1 VEDGNVKICLAIC
14 LASVAAASLGFA
26 ASADALGAGD
36 SISGKLLLVGYPG
49 VPLAETFS
57 ADAAHPQPVP
67 EPRFRTEAMDTVTI
81 PGIAPRNVF
90 ADRLHW
96 VLGLATVVAGGVTGL
111 VGDEDEGDDDGGLGG
126 SLHHTMGYVSA
137 GLAAATLATGYWAH
151 KGDVGPWDGLSPANV
166 HALLGIAGGLMM
178 AITPLVADFGGG
190 EAHAALGI
198 GGELLMG
205 IAVVWPL
212 VF

>member
-1 VEDGNVKICLAIC
+1 MKTLLA
-14 LASVAAASLGFA
+14 LAVGLLACASLAAAW
-26 ASADALGAGD
+26 SAPDGMEPDG
-36 SISGKLLLVGYPG
+36 SIPRQLVLVAYPG
-49 VPLAETFS
+49 IPLS
-57 ADAAHPQPVP
+57 ATLTSQPAGSGPVYSAPERRTAAPV
-67 EPRFRTEAMDTVTI
+67 VI
-81 PGIAPRNVF
+81 PGISQRNLF

-96 VLGLATVVAGGVTGL
+96 VLGVATVLAGGVTGML
-111 VGDEDEGDDDGGLGG
+111 GGEGEDDGGGDDGDGGGG

-137 GLAAATLATGYWAH
+137 GLAAATLATGFWAH
-151 KGDVGPWDGLSPANV
+151 HGDVGPSDGFSPANI

-178 AITPLVADFGGG
+178 VATPFAADFGGVD
-190 EAHAALGI
+190 AHAALGI

>member
-1 VEDGNVKICLAIC
+1 
-14 LASVAAASLGFA
+14 
-26 ASADALGAGD
+26 
-36 SISGKLLLVGYPG
+36 
-49 VPLAETFS
+49 
-57 ADAAHPQPVP
+57 
-67 EPRFRTEAMDTVTI
+67 MDTVTI

-96 VLGLATVVAGGVTGL
+96 VLGLAAVVAGGVTGL
-111 VGDEDEGDDDGGLGG
+111 VGGEGEDGEEDDDGGYGGG

-151 KGDVGPWDGLSPANV
+151 RGDVGPSDGLSPANV